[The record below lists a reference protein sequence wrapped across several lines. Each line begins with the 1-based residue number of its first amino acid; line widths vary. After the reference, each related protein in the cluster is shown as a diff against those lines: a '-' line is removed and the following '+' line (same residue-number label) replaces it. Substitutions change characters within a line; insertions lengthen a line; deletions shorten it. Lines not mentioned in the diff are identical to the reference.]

1 MYQERLKEQ
10 RVQYICRTL
19 PNTVK
24 EDGVLTEGRTGKI
37 IGSVGDNKYYRN
49 NFLEFY

>member
-19 PNTVK
+19 ANTVK
-24 EDGVLTEGRTGKI
+24 EDGVLIEGRTGEI
-37 IGSVGDNKYYRN
+37 IGFVGDNKYCRD
-49 NFLEFY
+49 NFFEFY